1 MPQSREI
8 IKQYLPNLV
17 HSDPLLEDP
26 LSTKAMP
33 KSPKN
38 YGIFFSSKVVQAGN
52 FAECKVQILAKQAD
66 QLNQNM

>member
-38 YGIFFSSKVVQAGN
+38 YGIFFSSKVVQAGKECVH
-52 FAECKVQILAKQAD
+52 FAECKVQILAK
-66 QLNQNM
+66 